1 MQIDISKIKF
11 DSRGLVPA
19 VVVDVRTNDVVM
31 LAYMNEESLLKT
43 LETGYTWFW
52 SRSRQELWNKGAT
65 SGNLQKVVELF
76 YDCDGD
82 ALLVKVEQQ
91 GVACHTGEYSCFH
104 NPLWHTSN
112 LPVPEVEGLPK
123 VISELYRMILYKRQA
138 DDAEMKFLMSGS
150 QDKLLQK
157 LGNEIT
163 ETIIASKNGEKDK
176 VLHEM
181 ADLWYHCLVL
191 LSFHGVV
198 PNELLQELKK
208 RRK

>member
-104 NPLWHTSN
+104 NALWHTSN

-138 DDAEMKFLMSGS
+138 
-150 QDKLLQK
+150 
-157 LGNEIT
+157 EIGR
-163 ETIIASKNGEKDK
+163 AH
-176 VLHEM
+176 V
-181 ADLWYHCLVL
+181 
-191 LSFHGVV
+191 
-198 PNELLQELKK
+198 
-208 RRK
+208 